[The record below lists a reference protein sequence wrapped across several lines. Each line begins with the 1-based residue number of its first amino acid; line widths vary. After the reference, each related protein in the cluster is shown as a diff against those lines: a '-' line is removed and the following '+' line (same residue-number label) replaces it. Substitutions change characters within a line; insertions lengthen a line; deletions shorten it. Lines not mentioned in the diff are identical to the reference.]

1 LNFILLLVPVILSTL
16 IWPVSRWVMLKDG
29 RTDAYGFWISISGA
43 IAAGFLGLAMGQ
55 SYSGQ
60 ALWWVGLMIA
70 FAFAV
75 GFCLIINYC
84 LKIGPTGPTVAANNM
99 GLVGPVIV
107 GLLWPTSRVFTLL
120 IGAGLGLVVL
130 ALVGF
135 GVGPTLS
142 VANQQRMSSRWA
154 ILVFLG
160 WLLAALSMTGQY
172 IGSVL
177 APTQPLTLVSVFFA
191 FAALILLP
199 FMLRYRR
206 AWFRKNEFIGGLVQ
220 GPCQAVSIYVSL
232 LALQRMG
239 AQIVFPVTV
248 LAPVMA
254 VLLLSGFV
262 YKERLHPITWIS
274 CVVGVSGLALLAL
287 SR

>member
-154 ILVFLG
+154 ILV
-160 WLLAALSMTGQY
+160 
-172 IGSVL
+172 
-177 APTQPLTLVSVFFA
+177 
-191 FAALILLP
+191 
-199 FMLRYRR
+199 MLRYRR